1 MISKLF
7 FSLTNNILLNNIFI
21 KLGLDSLLTSRFGI
35 YKRIKIDTNL
45 SPQKM
50 AGFSEKSIVQ
60 EAIDKI
66 HAQLETLVQH
76 NLNEGDR
83 ILDIGCGAGA
93 YLKKWEGKYD
103 LTGIDIHPEM
113 VQEAKKYVPTA
124 TFILDNFLNHD
135 FDHKFKLI
143 YSVSVLEF
151 IPPSRLMAFFR
162 KVHLLLEPDGKLF
175 IQYPHALNFKDTLYP
190 DLYYVEYSPRKIE
203 QELRN
208 NYKIITHEHCF
219 DGRIIDLYDPKPY
232 EPGIRTF
239 KNGYLLIAEPKIKP
253 INY

>member
-7 FSLTNNILLNNIFI
+7 FLLTNNILLNNIFI
-21 KLGLDSLLTSRFGI
+21 KLGLDSILTSRLGI

-45 SPQKM
+45 SPQQM
-50 AGFSEKSIVQ
+50 AGFSEKPTVQ

-66 HAQLETLVQH
+66 HDQLETLVEQ
-76 NLNEGDR
+76 NLNAGDR

-103 LTGIDIHPEM
+103 LTGIDINEDM
-113 VQEAKKYVPTA
+113 VNVARMRIPSA
-124 TFILDNFLNHD
+124 TIILDNFLNHD
-135 FDHKFKLI
+135 FNHKFKLI

-162 KVHLLLEPDGKLF
+162 KVHLLLEPDGKLL

-203 QELRN
+203 HELRN

-232 EPGIRTF
+232 EPGNRTF
-239 KNGYLLIAEPKIKP
+239 KNGYLLIAEPKVKP
-253 INY
+253 KN